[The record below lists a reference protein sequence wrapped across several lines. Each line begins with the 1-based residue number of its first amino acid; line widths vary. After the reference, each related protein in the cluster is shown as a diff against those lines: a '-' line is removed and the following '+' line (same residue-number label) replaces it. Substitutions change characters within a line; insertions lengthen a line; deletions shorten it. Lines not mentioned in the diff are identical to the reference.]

1 MAKATKPVC
10 LLESSR
16 LTKEEIQARQE
27 QEDKLK
33 GNNTLVYDIPEY
45 LTEEEKLV
53 YKFLVDELK
62 ESNILN
68 NLDIEIL
75 TIASNT
81 IVSLHKERKLLRNEG
96 SVVTKVNGDVT
107 KNPRF
112 SIVKELEK
120 TFQWVCRE
128 LALSPS
134 TRASLSL
141 INANA
146 MQQEQDPLLR
156 VLRGED
162 I

>member
-1 MAKATKPVC
+1 MSKAPKPVC

-16 LTKEEIQARQE
+16 LTKEEIQTRQE

-33 GNNTLVYDIPEY
+33 GSDSIVYDIPKH
-45 LTEEEKLV
+45 LTKEEKLV

-81 IVSLHKERKLLRNEG
+81 IVSLHKERELLRKEG
-96 SVVTKVNGDVT
+96 SVVTKVNGDIT

-112 SIVKELEK
+112 SIVKDLEK

-146 MQQEQDPLLR
+146 TQQEQDLL
-156 VLRGED
+156 LKALKGDD